1 MRQEVHWPSH
11 WFRKKILCLK
21 IRFWIQENGRR
32 EKRWIGR
39 DGRPFCDRAG
49 EQRGSGQLISAG
61 SPACHCLP
69 HSPFMVCLRQTLH
82 ATSEIAKH
90 RVGKCLKYKI
100 LLVCSTWFWNLDKKK
115 ARIMSISWGIKWV
128 SIIWAKSR
136 RVMKSLVRKC
146 APSPSQNFFLLASK
160 CQAACLETLGID
172 RVVGR
177 CEWVYLH
184 FPRRHRSIA
193 KRV

>member
-90 RVGKCLKYKI
+90 RVGKCLKYII
-100 LLVCSTWFWNLDKKK
+100 LLAILGSGIWIKKGTNHVNF
-115 ARIMSISWGIKWV
+115 MGFKWV
-128 SIIWAKSR
+128 FIIWDKFLR
-136 RVMKSLVRKC
+136 GMICLVCNC
-146 APSPSQNFFLLASK
+146 APSPSQNFFLVASK